1 MSSFFFL
8 MHLRGL
14 TSKYIFF
21 RFQVI
26 ARESFRSLSNGAF
39 GEDQLI
45 LSPSLHLF
53 FQSFPLSKYLS
64 YLPNDMSRKTS
75 SFLVLDLIETLF
87 VFASD
92 INECTA
98 LPSACHVNAQCNNT
112 IGSYRC
118 TCNPGYTGNGKTCT
132 GTRIRNNNDDRK
144 NRIQAHITIKLT

>member
-1 MSSFFFL
+1 MSNEA
-8 MHLRGL
+8 
-14 TSKYIFF
+14 Y
-21 RFQVI
+21 
-26 ARESFRSLSNGAF
+26 

-53 FQSFPLSKYLS
+53 FSVISVVKVSFLLTQ
-64 YLPNDMSRKTS
+64 RHVTKTS

-92 INECTA
+92 IDECTA
-98 LPSACHVNAQCNNT
+98 LPSACHVNAQCTNT